1 MTPRGLIEDLRY
13 LNAWKRLIEAIGK
26 TVDSLLTDTSTR
38 RTPRVGPCLRLVP
51 LFYSLQDGHVLERF
65 DCSYVIGR
73 DSNKS

>member
-26 TVDSLLTDTSTR
+26 TVDSLLTDTPTR

-51 LFYSLQDGHVLERF
+51 LFYSLSDGHFLERF
-65 DCSYVIGR
+65 DCSFVIGK